1 MAENNFPTPGKRYP
15 VETKGGRLRMRA
27 VSIDARRHKDTNLRG
42 ARFDMSGNVVNGR
55 TINDAVIG
63 GKFEN
68 GKYVG
73 GGEKVKAGTTLT
85 SPWISPLEMH
95 KRGLTTPNLGAFGP
109 KTAQVQTPAPV
120 TPAVAAPAKPA
131 EVTPVAEATPPKEQ
145 TAAVAPMAAGQ
156 ATPPGPEKTGKEISE
171 SVRAPITSKP
181 RENWK
186 QLTLAE
192 KKAAH
197 AADPSLPV
205 PGKTAA
211 MDNKLEVARAKVQ
224 MESRGE
230 TARQRKTAFDARG
243 TSSDPAVQAEDKK
256 TLAERGTI
264 AVDPRYAGNGQ
275 LTNQKVMGE
284 YVTKGGGSTS
294 PTAAPQWP
302 PTKTAGV
309 TIPTAADMTPKTA
322 FAGAPATP
330 AVAYRPQAPGM
341 PAVTAPDTR
350 MPAVAAAPMQPVAT
364 PDRPG
369 MVKGF
374 NPNRPAND
382 WDNQVALKREAT
394 RQAQNTPE
402 ALASRQAS
410 EEGARKVVDD
420 LSYFPRKALEASG
433 NVAQAV
439 GNAASA
445 VGGAA
450 ADVVQSVTDPA
461 KQRSFAGSLGM
472 KTQEA
477 PRATSFGTTPAAA
490 PTAMNDEQKKRKNS
504 FGT

>member
-1 MAENNFPTPGKRYP
+1 MAENNFPTPGERYYFADKK
-15 VETKGGRLRMRA
+15 TGRIKQRA
-27 VSIDARRHKDTNLRG
+27 VSIDARRHKDDNLRG
-42 ARFDMSGNVVNGR
+42 ARFDMSGNVVSGK
-55 TINDAVIG
+55 TINDAVTG
-63 GKFEN
+63 GKFDEN
-68 GKYVG
+68 GKYMG
-73 GGEKVKAGTTLT
+73 YGDKVKAGTTLDT
-85 SPWISPLEMH
+85 PGLSTLERH

-109 KTAQVQTPAPV
+109 KSAQVQTPAPV
-120 TPAVAAPAKPA
+120 TPAVAAPAKPV
-131 EVTPVAEATPPKEQ
+131 EVTTVAEAPPPKEQ
-145 TAAVAPMAAGQ
+145 TAAAAPVASGS
-156 ATPPGPEKTGKEISE
+156 ATPEAPEKTGKQISQE
-171 SVRAPITSKP
+171 SRAQFTDNP
-181 RENWK
+181 REKWNE
-186 QLTLAE
+186 LRLSE
-192 KKAAH
+192 KRAAH

-205 PGKTAA
+205 PGKNERMEQHLTHRRA
-211 MDNKLEVARAKVQ
+211 EVVREGAGATLRQAQARAN
-224 MESRGE
+224 
-230 TARQRKTAFDARG
+230 AFG
-243 TSSDPAVQAEDKK
+243 TSADPAVQAEDKK

-294 PTAAPQWP
+294 PTAAPKWP

-322 FAGAPATP
+322 FAGASATP

-350 MPAVAAAPMQPVAT
+350 MPAVAAAPMQPLAT

-374 NPNRPAND
+374 NSNRPAND

-402 ALASRQAS
+402 ALAARKAS
-410 EEGARKVVDD
+410 EAGARKVVDD

-450 ADVVQSVTDPA
+450 ADVVQTVTDPA
-461 KQRSFAGSLGM
+461 KQRAFAEGM
-472 KTQEA
+472 GVKTQDA
-477 PRATSFGTTPAAA
+477 PRATAFGTTPAAA
-490 PTAMNDEQKKRKNS
+490 PTAMNEKKRKNS